1 VTWGAHAA
9 GPHAAANHAN
19 GKAKSA
25 ASKDKVLNKIKS
37 EEVGGRHKPLETSF
51 NTFAHPRFL
60 S

>member
-1 VTWGAHAA
+1 MTWGAHSV

-37 EEVGGRHKPLETSF
+37 EEVGARRKPLELRICKWRS
-51 NTFAHPRFL
+51 PIL
-60 S
+60 EK